1 MSDYTSPIQASNY
14 GGGRIRDQVHGDI
27 VLPKKFM
34 AIVDS
39 PEFQRLRSVKQLAT
53 AQYAFPGAMHTR
65 FAHSIGTFHVMQ
77 QILTHFENYFSALG
91 YPQLIDQE
99 EKDLILAASL
109 LHDLGHTPFSHAL
122 EDAMSNAKKIPHE
135 KWTVDLIRN
144 KSGRL
149 YHILTDGF
157 GDNAPEKIADL
168 ILLQH
173 DDMSDPFFSA
183 AEIRLKNIFHSLISS
198 QLDADRLD
206 YIRRDSQATGLSY
219 GLIDID
225 RLISGFR
232 IGILDDGKAVVC
244 VAEDN
249 LADVEGYLYARYQ
262 MYRNVYLKPF
272 KMLTEELLRKIIHHV
287 YELYDNDKLKISDLP
302 KGFKAALQKA
312 VMSSEDF
319 LSLDDYVILG
329 AIKSWAKLKDPET
342 EVLSRLCQN
351 FLMRTGYQRYRF
363 ADVSKSTMDG
373 FKQELVALLKKHMRE
388 SFLKKYENRSDSE
401 WIQKF
406 PFLVLKVEHPQLYKK
421 NKDNIYILEN
431 SGRLVEISDCSNLVR
446 AFLPGQGPTQGNT
459 GGAVSAVYFS
469 EDTLDCYLRQEM
481 IFGELDSEKITQI
494 KRKVEAMFNSREA
507 RNSIEIEKKYHV
519 PTTAPVWPEVQ
530 EKLRS
535 FLEEE
540 GYTVTVKGNPEGEA
554 QTDYYYDT
562 ADEQMYQEH
571 ISLRLRVKGGKTEIT
586 CKRPVEGSR
595 SCGGRGQMERY
606 EYAAKL
612 KDVETDDLQEVAKC
626 EEGSAFFH
634 QHVADIAKLT
644 ELEKTI
650 IVENTRMRYIVSK
663 TVNAPGCEEIKE
675 IYELAF
681 DSVRYINCQNLR
693 ESEERQIEIE
703 LKSDPVMRLN
713 MQFLTDKLE
722 RKFEGWKLT
731 AMTDSKYERA
741 KRFTAK

>member
-39 PEFQRLRSVKQLAT
+39 VEFQRLRSVKQLAT

-77 QILTHFENYFSALG
+77 QILTHFENYFSTLG

-135 KWTVDLIRN
+135 KWTVDLIQS
-144 KSGRL
+144 KGL
-149 YHILTDGF
+149 YNILTDGF
-157 GDNAPEKIADL
+157 GKGAPERIADL

-173 DDMSDPFFSA
+173 DDTSDPFFSA

-206 YIRRDSQATGLSY
+206 YIRRDSQAIGLSY

-272 KMLTEELLRKIIHHV
+272 KMLTEELLRKIIHYV
-287 YELYDNDKLKISDLP
+287 YELYDDDKLKISDLP

-312 VMSSEDF
+312 VMSNEDF
-319 LSLDDYVILG
+319 ISLDDYVILG

-342 EVLSRLCQN
+342 EVLSKLCQN
-351 FLMRTGYQRYRF
+351 FLMRKGYQRYCF
-363 ADVSKSTMDG
+363 ADVSESTMDG

-388 SFLKKYENRSDSE
+388 SFREKYENRTDSE
-401 WIQKF
+401 WIQEF
-406 PFLVLKVEHPQLYKK
+406 PFLVLKVEYPQLYKK

-446 AFLPGQGPTQGNT
+446 AFLPEQGPTQGNA

-469 EDTLDCYLRQEM
+469 EDTLDCYLHQKM
-481 IFGELDSEKITQI
+481 IFGELDRGEITQI
-494 KRKVEAMFNSREA
+494 KRKVETMFNSQEA
-507 RNSIEIEKKYHV
+507 RNSIEIEKKYHI
-519 PTTAPVWPEVQ
+519 PTTAPAWPEVQ
-530 EKLRS
+530 KELRG

-540 GYTVTVKGNPEGEA
+540 GYTVTVKGDPKGET

-562 ADEQMYQEH
+562 ADEQMYREH

-586 CKRPVEGSR
+586 CKRPVKGSR

-612 KDVETDDLQEVAKC
+612 KDVETDDLQEAYKC
-626 EEGSAFFH
+626 EEGRSFFN

-650 IVENTRMRYIVSK
+650 IVENIRTRYIVSK
-663 TVNAPGCEEIKE
+663 TVEAPGCEEIKE

-681 DSVRYINCQNLR
+681 DSVRYINCKNRR
-693 ESEERQIEIE
+693 ESEEKQIEIE
-703 LKSDPVMRLN
+703 LKSDSVMRLN

-722 RKFEGWKLT
+722 KKFEGWKLT
-731 AMTDSKYERA
+731 TMTDSKYERA
-741 KRFTAK
+741 KGFTA